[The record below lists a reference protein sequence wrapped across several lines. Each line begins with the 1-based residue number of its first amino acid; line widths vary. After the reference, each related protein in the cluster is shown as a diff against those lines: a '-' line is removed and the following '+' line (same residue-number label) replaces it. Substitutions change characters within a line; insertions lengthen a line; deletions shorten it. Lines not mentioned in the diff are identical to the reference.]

1 MNFKKFISENIIEL
15 GDHDDHVAT
24 KVAPKTTAPQ
34 QSQPRPQQTAPSAW
48 IDTGVPSAP
57 TAQYQDTGVPVT
69 PSVLEGARKHFKDT
83 LKDYHDRGKQND
95 YYTFIAAKTAMAS
108 AIPVESQRYTI
119 AYTSL
124 AAAGL
129 TKETIMQTGQ
139 QYIAAIDQ
147 ELGNFNASFAPS
159 FKEQVED
166 RKALIQQKQDQM
178 MALSKQI
185 QGLSD
190 EIKQMNDDVISS
202 EGILVGAKN
211 AFERAGKEAK
221 DEIATEL
228 SKADQFIQQ

>member
-15 GDHDDHVAT
+15 GDHDDVAT
-24 KVAPKTTAPQ
+24 KVAPKAPAPQ
-34 QSQPRPQQTAPSAW
+34 QRPQQAPAPSAW
-48 IDTGVPSAP
+48 IDTGSTSAP

-139 QYIAAIDQ
+139 QYINAVDQ

-159 FKEQVED
+159 YKEQVED
-166 RKALIQQKQDQM
+166 KKTLIAQKQDQM

-202 EGILVGAKN
+202 EGTLVGAKN